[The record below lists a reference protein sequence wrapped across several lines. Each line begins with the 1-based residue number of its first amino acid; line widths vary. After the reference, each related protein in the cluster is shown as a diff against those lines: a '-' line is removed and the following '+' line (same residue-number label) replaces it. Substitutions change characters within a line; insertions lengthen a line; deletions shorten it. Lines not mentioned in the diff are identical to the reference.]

1 MDQESSVPLI
11 DVSPLLEPGS
21 SDKAKA
27 AAKQLGEACEGIGFF
42 AVTGH
47 GVPRRAIAELSQQAY
62 AFFDLP
68 FDEKMEIKRPKP
80 EQNRGY
86 IATGD
91 ETLAR
96 LGGRDTPPDVKE
108 LFAIGP
114 PDVPMDAY
122 HTAAGA
128 YPSFAANLWP
138 KHPPGLEPAT
148 KAYWHLVQ
156 RLAGGIAKGFALAL
170 DLPPDY
176 FASRI
181 DRNTSQLR
189 MMHYPVP
196 TKPPEPGQLRA
207 GEHTDLGMMTILTAD
222 NDRGGLQV
230 KRRDGGW
237 ADVPLFEDAFTVNIG
252 DLMMRWSNDRWVSTP
267 HRVVNPPEATAE
279 RSRRLSIGYFF
290 IPNYDTMIECLPN
303 CRTGD
308 EQPKYE
314 PLTVHDYRTKRFA
327 RTAG

>member
-1 MDQESSVPLI
+1 MDQDSSVPLI
-11 DVSPLLEPGS
+11 DVSPLLEPGL
-21 SDKAKA
+21 SDAAKA
-27 AAKQLGEACEGIGFF
+27 AAKQLGEACERIGFF

-47 GVPRRAIAELSQQAY
+47 GIPRQAIAELSRQAY

-68 FDEKMEIKRPKP
+68 FDEKMGIKRPKP

-96 LGGRDTPPDVKE
+96 LGGRETPPDIKE

-122 HTAAGA
+122 HTAANA

-138 KHPPGLEPAT
+138 KRPSGLQPAT
-148 KAYWHLVQ
+148 KAYWVLVQ

-196 TKPPEPGQLRA
+196 TQPPEPGQLRA

-230 KRRDGGW
+230 KRRDGDW
-237 ADVPLFEDAFTVNIG
+237 ADVPLFDDAFTVNIG

-279 RSRRLSIGYFF
+279 SSRRLSIGYFF

-303 CRTGD
+303 CRSAG
-308 EQPKYE
+308 EEPKYE
-314 PLTVHDYRTKRFA
+314 PVTVNEYRTKRFA